1 MSGPRASFFAAGRPV
16 TQGSKTIGRT
26 RTGRVF
32 LREDAKGLKAW
43 RDTLTAMAAR
53 TAGRVGMITGPVR
66 VELTFSFERPASHYG
81 TGRNAGRVKDSATGW
96 PDTKWAGDIDKLTRA
111 VFDSLTAGGVIEDD
125 ARVVEASMSKA
136 WCVPGATGGVLVNVE
151 PARPPQ

>member
-1 MSGPRASFFAAGRPV
+1 M
-16 TQGSKTIGRT
+16 
-26 RTGRVF
+26 F

-43 RDTLTAMAAR
+43 RDTLTVMAAR

-66 VELTFSFERPASHYG
+66 AELVFTFERPASHYG
-81 TGRNAGRVKDSATGW
+81 TGRNAGRVKDSAPDW

-125 ARVVEASMSKA
+125 ARVVEAVVSKV
-136 WCVPGATGGVLVNVE
+136 WCVPGAPGGVLVNVTPKRHE
-151 PARPPQ
+151 